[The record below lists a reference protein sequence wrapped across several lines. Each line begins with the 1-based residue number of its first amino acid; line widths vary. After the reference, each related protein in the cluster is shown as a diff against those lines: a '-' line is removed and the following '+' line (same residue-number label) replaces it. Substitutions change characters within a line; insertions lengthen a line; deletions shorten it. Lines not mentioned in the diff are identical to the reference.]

1 MFFAKNNLN
10 KLLINYGGIWID
22 GKFERNSSMTV
33 FPGQMLKIKRKKK
46 SLQVLAKLQLL
57 MLLELQK

>member
-33 FPGQMLKIKRKKK
+33 FPGQMLKNKAKK